1 MPDLPRHAQTNSL
14 AGFARRR
21 ACASYRNAADN
32 ADLKNY
38 AATHRSSLSRGTAG
52 ELEKG
57 PTGRTGCICLVLS
70 DRGCRVHA
78 SFTLVETNG
87 GRNMGWKLKKG
98 ENFFE
103 FSSNLTRLAH
113 IFDCVLYIFEISLAR
128 DNMFLL
134 IDRDNVEYRWWKLL

>member
-1 MPDLPRHAQTNSL
+1 MKMT
-14 AGFARRR
+14 AGAERDGAEFTRRGYPTWSHTLFSSAATATTTTTTILGIRYAGPPSSRADKQSRCFARRR

-70 DRGCRVHA
+70 GRGCRVHA

-87 GRNMGWKLKKG
+87 GRYLSEIWD
-98 ENFFE
+98 EN
-103 FSSNLTRLAH
+103 
-113 IFDCVLYIFEISLAR
+113 
-128 DNMFLL
+128 
-134 IDRDNVEYRWWKLL
+134 